1 MQDPVLYPF
10 KRVVNGHEYVVWGY
24 PNALLAQN
32 ITKLYDGYFLKATV
46 KDNVTEIFWRSSH
59 FFKPQLKFIG
69 KVIYDLSCDT
79 MIYIKHGFNSE
90 LHEFHKDNSFGLCWD
105 VISQLRAKDIVQIE
119 EPTVK
124 PKGKNIYTISV
135 SKLLENK
142 TFRQFKAE
150 GYEKQIFIPKECF
163 KQEWVKVR
171 KKRKRRYR

>member
-46 KDNVTEIFWRSSH
+46 KDNVTEIYWRSSH
-59 FFKPQLKFIG
+59 FFKPQLKYIG

-79 MIYIKHGFNSE
+79 MIYIKHGFKAE

-105 VISQLRAKDIVQIE
+105 VISQM
-119 EPTVK
+119 
-124 PKGKNIYTISV
+124 
-135 SKLLENK
+135 
-142 TFRQFKAE
+142 
-150 GYEKQIFIPKECF
+150 
-163 KQEWVKVR
+163 
-171 KKRKRRYR
+171 